1 MFLVFVVVFVLVM
14 QSGRNR
20 DWDCGC
26 GCDGIFSRWEGG
38 VGVDGSVLVAAS
50 VSTSGQ
56 MKAQGRREAQGG
68 MGVKSKPT
76 HVVNRFARPGHGGIS
91 LGWLVAPRPSV
102 GAAGGRWQGPPRSVP
117 TRVHA
122 LPRDAPMRA
131 YIGNS
136 PFPEPHPLFF
146 PRRSEMS
153 LKENA
158 VALPSEPTARATTPV
173 NMPAAGGRTTPV
185 AAYALGGD
193 DTMVPPPTPGLPMSP
208 MHPARPMRSHDD
220 HGHQE
225 ELARA
230 AAAARQAAEA
240 EAVAA
245 ALQAETDDDGGGG
258 GWKINNLFSPVLS
271 FLGGANEEEAGMAAG
286 VEGELDADREAAAAA
301 MMAARNLASDS
312 ALTDDTAVGD
322 EAEESGYAT
331 ADEEEKQEQNGAAP
345 YDHDVQMEDAHDQAA
360 DAAAADLAAAHLASP
375 IAFRRRPEEEVE
387 EAQQQT
393 NSGYEVAYDATDAS
407 YSTLARPSEGEDSH
421 NYSAEESHHADVE
434 EDEEEEFNPYLFIKS
449 LPRYN
454 LVVPYPHH
462 KICLPPKDPSDP
474 PISLVLDLD
483 ETLVHCTVEPISDAD
498 MVFPVVFNGVEYSV
512 NVRKRPYL
520 EEFLQKVAGK
530 FEVSATR

>member
-1 MFLVFVVVFVLVM
+1 M
-14 QSGRNR
+14 
-20 DWDCGC
+20 
-26 GCDGIFSRWEGG
+26 
-38 VGVDGSVLVAAS
+38 
-50 VSTSGQ
+50 T
-56 MKAQGRREAQGG
+56 
-68 MGVKSKPT
+68 
-76 HVVNRFARPGHGGIS
+76 
-91 LGWLVAPRPSV
+91 
-102 GAAGGRWQGPPRSVP
+102 
-117 TRVHA
+117 
-122 LPRDAPMRA
+122 
-131 YIGNS
+131 
-136 PFPEPHPLFF
+136 
-146 PRRSEMS
+146 
-153 LKENA
+153 
-158 VALPSEPTARATTPV
+158 
-173 NMPAAGGRTTPV
+173 
-185 AAYALGGD
+185 
-193 DTMVPPPTPGLPMSP
+193 
-208 MHPARPMRSHDD
+208 
-220 HGHQE
+220 
-225 ELARA
+225 
-230 AAAARQAAEA
+230 
-240 EAVAA
+240 
-245 ALQAETDDDGGGG
+245 
-258 GWKINNLFSPVLS
+258 
-271 FLGGANEEEAGMAAG
+271 
-286 VEGELDADREAAAAA
+286 
-301 MMAARNLASDS
+301 
-312 ALTDDTAVGD
+312 
-322 EAEESGYAT
+322 
-331 ADEEEKQEQNGAAP
+331 
-345 YDHDVQMEDAHDQAA
+345 AHDQAA